1 MDKKII
7 IILTILLSGC
17 ANANREVACTLKN
30 GNDLKTVTIR
40 SHFDEILSYSVKES
54 FYIPYEY
61 LANPRIEED
70 IRKQIKGVYTFED
83 NYLVRYLEAQI
94 DKTYSLSKTM
104 EFLGDEGYVCR

>member
-7 IILTILLSGC
+7 IIFVVLLSGC
-17 ANANREVACTLKN
+17 ANAEKEVACTLKN
-30 GNDLKTVTIR
+30 GNDLTTVTIR

-61 LANPRIEED
+61 LANPKIEED
-70 IRKQIKGVYTFED
+70 INKQIEGLYTLED
-83 NYLVRYLEAQI
+83 NCLVRYLDAPI

-104 EFLGDEGYVCR
+104 EYLGDKGYVCR